1 MPVPFILLGLGA
13 LVGGGAAVHG
23 VAEMS
28 EAKAIASRAE
38 RRLQDARERFDQHAK
53 QAERAVGSYLDEAD
67 RVMTASVLPLVDW
80 LRRQDQS
87 VELEEVLRDPRLPSD
102 GLAHVVWPD
111 DPDGVDAGALL
122 LGLAGAGA
130 TAVAAPGALMWLATT
145 FGVASTGTPVAA
157 LLGASQTSAAV
168 AWLGGGA
175 AAAGGGGVAAGS
187 ALLSAAVPVVGLLVG
202 GIALSVTGM
211 QARTDAEAYAAH
223 VDVAVASTAA
233 LTDRLVAL
241 VDWVAVLTELVLTLE
256 KRLVAQTDM
265 LLDHDVFDRAR
276 DGERLTIALALAGTI
291 MTVLRAPLVDPD
303 DLTINPETAELVARL
318 NEES

>member
-23 VAEMS
+23 VAEMG

-38 RRLQDARERFDQHAK
+38 RRLQNARERFDA
-53 QAERAVGSYLDEAD
+53 QARLAEAAVGSYLDEAD
-67 RVMTASVLPLVDW
+67 RVVTASVLPLVDW

-102 GLAHVVWPD
+102 GLADVVWPD
-111 DPDGVDAGALL
+111 GPDGVDVGGLL

-202 GIALSVTGM
+202 GIALSVTGL
-211 QARTDAEAYAAH
+211 QARTDAEAYAAQ
-223 VDVAVASTAA
+223 VDVAVASTDA
-233 LTDRLVAL
+233 LADRLVAL
-241 VDWVAVLTELVLTLE
+241 VDWIGVLTELVLTLQ
-256 KRLVAQTDM
+256 RQLVAQTDV
-265 LLDHDVFDRAR
+265 LLDHDVFDRTR